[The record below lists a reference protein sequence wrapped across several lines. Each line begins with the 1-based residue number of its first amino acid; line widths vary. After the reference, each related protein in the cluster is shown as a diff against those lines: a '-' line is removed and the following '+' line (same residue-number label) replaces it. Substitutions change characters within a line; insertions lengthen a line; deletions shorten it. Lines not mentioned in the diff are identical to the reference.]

1 MIKWLFKYGA
11 VIFIFNTTL
20 LAIEATYQ
28 LGDIIFLGFLSIF
41 LLILLISPNQIKYVV
56 FHKAFRFFL
65 LLNIINVLY
74 WLFFHSFSDYEALK
88 YLLARGLQFSI
99 ISFSI
104 YYHFEY
110 YKSKFLD
117 HLVYLIFAIV
127 LISLVYNPFIF
138 SVRYSGIMWNTNAFA
153 SFSIIG
159 FSALLLNYKKKTKFD
174 YFLLFLF
181 LVISLSTG
189 SRGVLVGI
197 PLAFIFKYGF
207 SVRNIAY
214 ALFAISAYLVII
226 TIQLDTSVNRF
237 AEQSLFY
244 DRLLQYQY
252 AYETLIQKPFFGFG
266 LDKYAFINP
275 EIIPDLLI
283 GRKISAH
290 NGYLAILVQYGI
302 VFGFLVLVIIFR
314 QSFLFFN
321 KVTIK
326 NPEDKFYIYLLAYTL
341 IAAVYEALMTGIN
354 EFQTI
359 LFWFALAFLSYSKF
373 RKANAI

>member
-11 VIFIFNTTL
+11 VIFIFNTIL

-138 SVRYSGIMWNTNAFA
+138 SVRYSGIMWSPNALS
-153 SFSIIG
+153 SFSVIG
-159 FSALLLNYKKKTKFD
+159 FSVLLLNSKKKTKFD

-226 TIQLDTSVNRF
+226 TIHLDTSINRF